1 MKQKSIT
8 VRWPL
13 NGLLLKCNL
22 LGMCFSHGR
31 FFVLNLFFYNL
42 GIKLVTIYMPKVSMP
57 KVSNQDEFTIMNINA
72 IDYCFK
78 NNILILSVSKL
89 PHNYVCK
96 SSQTG
101 NYDPR
106 KG

>member
-1 MKQKSIT
+1 MEDFLYLI
-8 VRWPL
+8 
-13 NGLLLKCNL
+13 
-22 LGMCFSHGR
+22 
-31 FFVLNLFFYNL
+31 FFFNNL

-57 KVSNQDEFTIMNINA
+57 KVSNQDEFTIVNTNA

-78 NNILILSVSKL
+78 SNILILSVSKL